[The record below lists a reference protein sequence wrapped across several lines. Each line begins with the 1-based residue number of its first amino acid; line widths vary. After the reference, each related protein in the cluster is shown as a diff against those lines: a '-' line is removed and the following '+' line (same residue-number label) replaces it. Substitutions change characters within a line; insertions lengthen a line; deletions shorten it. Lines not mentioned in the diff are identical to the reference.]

1 MVRSPADHGFAGD
14 FFIHDAD
21 PMSPLA
27 EPPLSSFGTMAD
39 VQAFYERYP
48 YPGPVDSL
56 DDYRQLWADPQRR
69 RADHH
74 LFQPALPY
82 REDPSILIA
91 GCGTSQAAKHA
102 VRWPAAR
109 VTGID
114 FSATSVRCTEEL
126 KHRYGLHNLQL
137 HQLSVERVGEL
148 GLQFDQIVCTGV
160 LHHLVDPVAGLQA
173 LRSVLKPDG
182 VMHLMVYAPYG
193 RTGIYL
199 LQDFCR
205 RIGVPATEAGIAD
218 LMIAMKSLP
227 PGHPLE
233 HLLRQAPDFKHV
245 AAVAD
250 ALLNPQDRAYS
261 VPQLFEF
268 LAQGG
273 LRFGRWLSQAPYSPR
288 CGAIATLPQAGRI
301 ARLAAPDQFAA
312 IELFRGTMVT
322 HSVVACRDDHLHGA
336 LPYELT
342 ADSDTAW
349 RAWVPIRM
357 PDTICVQERLPP
369 GATAVLIN
377 RTHTYRV
384 LVMPIDATE
393 KRLFDRVD
401 GVRTLGEIVQDTP
414 PRMAQD
420 FFERLGCWDQV
431 VFDKSRSR
439 AGL

>member
-1 MVRSPADHGFAGD
+1 
-14 FFIHDAD
+14 
-21 PMSPLA
+21 
-27 EPPLSSFGTMAD
+27 
-39 VQAFYERYP
+39 
-48 YPGPVDSL
+48 
-56 DDYRQLWADPQRR
+56 
-69 RADHH
+69 
-74 LFQPALPY
+74 
-82 REDPSILIA
+82 
-91 GCGTSQAAKHA
+91 
-102 VRWPAAR
+102 
-109 VTGID
+109 
-114 FSATSVRCTEEL
+114 
-126 KHRYGLHNLQL
+126 
-137 HQLSVERVGEL
+137 
-148 GLQFDQIVCTGV
+148 
-160 LHHLVDPVAGLQA
+160 
-173 LRSVLKPDG
+173 
-182 VMHLMVYAPYG
+182 
-193 RTGIYL
+193 
-199 LQDFCR
+199 
-205 RIGVPATEAGIAD
+205 
-218 LMIAMKSLP
+218 MKSLP

-288 CGAIATLPQAGRI
+288 CGAIAKLPQAGRI

-322 HSVVACRDDHLHGA
+322 HSVVACRDDHPHGA
-336 LPYELT
+336 LPYELA
-342 ADSDTAW
+342 ADSHTAW
-349 RAWVPIRM
+349 RAWVPLRL

-377 RTHTYRV
+377 RTHTYRD

-401 GVRTLGEIVQDTP
+401 GVRTLGEIAQDAP

-420 FFERLGCWDQV
+420 FFERLGWWDQV
-431 VFDKSRSR
+431 VFDKSRSP